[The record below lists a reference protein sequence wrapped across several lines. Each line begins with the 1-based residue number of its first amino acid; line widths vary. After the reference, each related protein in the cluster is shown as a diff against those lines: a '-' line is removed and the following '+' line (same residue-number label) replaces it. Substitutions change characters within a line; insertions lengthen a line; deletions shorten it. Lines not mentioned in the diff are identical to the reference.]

1 MTALRIIFLG
11 TAELSCASLQALAG
25 NPQFQIAAVVT
36 QPDRPKGR
44 ELKPQ
49 PSPVKSLALRLGLP
63 VLQPERARD
72 EKFIAGLRTLQ
83 PDLIIVVAYG
93 QILPPAILDLP
104 RHGCLNIH
112 PSLLPKYRGAAPIQW
127 AVANGDTE
135 TGVTIMKM
143 DAGLDT
149 GPIVSQRR
157 TPIRPEDDS
166 ATLHDRLAQLGAELL
181 VQTIPDYV
189 AGKIQPVPQP
199 AKGASRSAKIKKKD
213 GRIDW
218 NQPAQTIWN
227 RLRAFTPWPGAFTFL
242 PDQSVV
248 GRALVWAKSDEDRSS
263 RAGSSGAVR
272 SDRLASSLAPPDE
285 TGSVQSKPQLL
296 KIWKV
301 EVIEKSGGAACRAEA
316 SERRPGEIL
325 SADKTGI
332 VVGCGRNALRIFEL
346 QREGGKRVTAE
357 QFLAGFPLLVGWRFD

>member
-25 NPQFQIAAVVT
+25 DAKFQIAAVVT

-72 EKFIAGLRTLQ
+72 EKFITELRALR

-93 QILPPAILDLP
+93 QILPPAILNLP
-104 RHGCLNIH
+104 RHGCLNVH
-112 PSLLPKYRGAAPIQW
+112 TSLLPKYRGAAPIQW
-127 AVANGDTE
+127 AIANGDTE
-135 TGVTIMKM
+135 TGVTIMKL

-149 GPIVSQRR
+149 GPVVSQRR
-157 TPIRPEDDS
+157 TAIQPEDDS
-166 ATLHDRLAQLGAELL
+166 AVLHDRLAQLGAELL

-189 AGKIQPVPQP
+189 AGKIQPRPQP
-199 AKGASRSAKIKKKD
+199 AAGASHAAKIKKED

-218 NQPAQTIWN
+218 NQPARTIWN
-227 RLRAFTPWPGAFTFL
+227 RLRAFTPWPGAFTSL
-242 PDQSVV
+242 PKAMEGTASSVPSF
-248 GRALVWAKSDEDRSS
+248 AKSQ
-263 RAGSSGAVR
+263 GSDKA
-272 SDRLASSLAPPDE
+272 LP
-285 TGSVQSKPQLL
+285 SKMI
-296 KIWKV
+296 KIWKAEMV
-301 EVIEKSGGAACRAEA
+301 EKSGGA
-316 SERRPGEIL
+316 GEVL

-332 VVGCGRNALRIFEL
+332 VVGCGKGALRISEL
-346 QREGGKRVTAE
+346 QREGGRRLTAAE
-357 QFLAGFPLLVGWRFD
+357 FLAGHALKVGEKFEG